1 MGLSDVIFGRKRK
14 RAPPSSR
21 YIEPSRG
28 MAHNAGAAVLD
39 ISATVGSMG
48 MLAGRILARVLT
60 FRLDRDELM
69 RNLYRMGVQSMPIV
83 IVTALFTGGIM
94 VIQAAPLVNRLQA
107 HGLLG
112 WGAGFG
118 TLREIAPLLTA
129 LMINGRVGANNTAE
143 LGTMVVTEQVD
154 ALRVLAID
162 PIGFLIAPRFVA
174 IVSTLFVAT
183 VFADVL
189 ALFGAALVGDAM
201 LGVDPATFYNGLTS
215 GLLGIGD
222 VVSGLVKSV
231 MFGVVIALSS
241 CQFGLGVTGGAPGVG
256 KAVNATVVASAAG
269 VFVIDYLVSFTL

>member
-1 MGLSDVIFGRKRK
+1 VAVASKK
-14 RAPPSSR
+14 APPSSR
-21 YIEPSRG
+21 YIEPDKG
-28 MAHNAGAAVLD
+28 LLFNAGAGLLD
-39 ISATVGSMG
+39 ISETIGGMG
-48 MLAGRILARVLT
+48 ILTGRIFSRALS
-60 FRLDRDELM
+60 FRIDREELM
-69 RNLYRMGVQSMPIV
+69 RNLYRMGVLSLPIV

-143 LGTMVVTEQVD
+143 LGTMVVTEQID

-162 PIGFLIAPRFVA
+162 PISYLIAPRFLA
-174 IVSTLFVAT
+174 IIATLFIST

-189 ALFGAALVGDAM
+189 ALFGAALCGDAM
-201 LGVDPATFYNGLTS
+201 LGVAPTTFFNGLTS
-215 GLLGIGD
+215 GLLGVGD
-222 VVSGLVKSV
+222 IISGLIKSV
-231 MFGVVIALSS
+231 MFGLIIGISS
-241 CQFGLGVTGGAPGVG
+241 CYFGLAVKGGAPGVG

-269 VFVIDYLVSFTL
+269 VFVIDYLISFTL

>member
-1 MGLSDVIFGRKRK
+1 
-14 RAPPSSR
+14 
-21 YIEPSRG
+21 
-28 MAHNAGAAVLD
+28 
-39 ISATVGSMG
+39 
-48 MLAGRILARVLT
+48 
-60 FRLDRDELM
+60 
-69 RNLYRMGVQSMPIV
+69 
-83 IVTALFTGGIM
+83 M
-94 VIQAAPLVNRLQA
+94 VIQAAPLVQRLQA

-118 TLREIAPLLTA
+118 TLREVAPLLTA

-174 IVSTLFVAT
+174 IVATLFVAT

-215 GLLGIGD
+215 GLLGVGD
-222 VVSGLVKSV
+222 VVSGLIKSV